1 MRDHELV
8 EACKKKNRQ
17 AQKHLYERFAGQMMA
32 VCMRY
37 GGNRDTAE
45 DMLQEG
51 FITVFEKLWQYTGEG
66 ALGGWIRR
74 VMVTTC
80 LEYLRKNKKHQ
91 FTEDIEQQE
100 GTSDLSAGVLSDM
113 GFEELLKMIS
123 ELPPGYRTVFNLFA
137 VEGYSHKEIA
147 ELLGIT
153 ESTSKTQFFKA
164 KAQLRQQIEKT
175 NYASE
180 RSGNTTRTQ

>member
-1 MRDHELV
+1 
-8 EACKKKNRQ
+8 
-17 AQKHLYERFAGQMMA
+17 
-32 VCMRY
+32 
-37 GGNRDTAE
+37 
-45 DMLQEG
+45 
-51 FITVFEKLWQYTGEG
+51 
-66 ALGGWIRR
+66 
-74 VMVTTC
+74 

-175 NYASE
+175 KYASE